1 MLVLNLMSNRHR
13 RHKIM
18 IKMTKTPTLLEK
30 LEWRATLSPEA
41 TTTLGMTWSD
51 ASSGKRGTARV
62 DPAQGGR
69 QETRA
74 GRVRN

>member
-18 IKMTKTPTLLEK
+18 IKMTETLTLLEK

-41 TTTLGMTWSD
+41 TTGS
-51 ASSGKRGTARV
+51 
-62 DPAQGGR
+62 
-69 QETRA
+69 
-74 GRVRN
+74 